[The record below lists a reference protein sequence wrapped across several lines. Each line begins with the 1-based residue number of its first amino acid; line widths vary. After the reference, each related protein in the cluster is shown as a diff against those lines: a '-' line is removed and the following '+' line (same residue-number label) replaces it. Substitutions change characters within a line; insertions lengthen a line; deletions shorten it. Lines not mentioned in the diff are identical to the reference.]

1 MGVRGCD
8 CWGYDEWLMGCCV
21 YVAGLGVCVHTHAEL
36 GHVWRVGGGTGG
48 SVCKCSKGVCAVWE
62 VGTVS

>member
-1 MGVRGCD
+1 
-8 CWGYDEWLMGCCV
+8 MGCCV

-48 SVCKCSKGVCAVWE
+48 VFVSAAKVSVQCGKWGRCHEICLWE
-62 VGTVS
+62 LLSCV